1 MASILGRFPRWA
13 QIVPVYGVIAFILY
27 AWTLMWFFWKL
38 PGWMFFLGIGNILS
52 ALAYALATNLAESL
66 IVLASVVGLAW
77 VLPGR
82 WFRDVFVARGAALG
96 IAGLG
101 YMMFLTYEF
110 RDKMAYPKLDLPS
123 WTVPAALAAIA
134 LVVYACGR
142 FGVVRGVLEAIADRA
157 TIFVYI
163 LVPASL
169 LSVVVIL
176 IHSLPR

>member
-1 MASILGRFPRWA
+1 MSYFLKRFPARA
-13 QIVPVYGVIAFILY
+13 QVLPVYAVIAFILY
-27 AWTLMWFFWKL
+27 AWTLLWFFWKL
-38 PGWMFFLGIGNILS
+38 PGWMFFLSAGNILD
-52 ALAYALATNLAESL
+52 ALVYALAVNLVESL
-66 IVLASVVGLAW
+66 LVLGGVLALAW

-101 YMMFLTYEF
+101 YLMFLAYEF
-110 RDKMAYPKLDLPS
+110 RDKMSYPKLDLPAWS
-123 WTVPAALAAIA
+123 VPLALVAIA

-142 FGVVRGVLEAIADRA
+142 FGVVRRVLEAIADRA

-163 LVPASL
+163 LVPISL
-169 LSVVVIL
+169 LSMLVIL